1 MMDDYKEMLDEAP
14 PPRPAFLK
22 RFWMVFVQ
30 PGELFRAL
38 GKNPAWFPMALF
50 VGVVMGVSVAALPAE
65 MWEAQMGGAGTGES
79 FPQEALLLIRGAV
92 ALASSA
98 ALVLMTLVVSSV
110 TYVVFVFM
118 RGDNVVFKQH
128 LAVVSHAGIVLLVG
142 ALVHLPLQ
150 IRSGDLEQSLSIGTF
165 FPFLSDGFLL
175 NFFNQL
181 QLFRPLDDRGRGHRA
196 GGTRRKA
203 QRGLDDCGAAGDAG
217 DPGPG
222 VRRGRDRVLSHLL
235 G

>member
-50 VGVVMGVSVAALPAE
+50 VGVVTGVSVAALPAE

-150 IRSGDLEQSLSIGTF
+150 IRSGDFEQSLSIGTF

-181 QLFRPLDDRGRGHRA
+181 QLF
-196 GGTRRKA
+196 
-203 QRGLDDCGAAGDAG
+203 GLWTTVAAGIGLAALAERRSAG
-217 DPGPG
+217 STIAVLLVMQVILALACAG
-222 VRRGRDRVLSHLL
+222 VATAFSPTF
-235 G
+235 